1 MELSF
6 DHIVYLTGVGIG
18 VLLTIIGISLSE
30 FLKNKQHIKKLTI
43 AFRNEVLDNFNKT
56 NFNLGLL
63 NENRLKSRQAFH
75 LEAFHRLK
83 LEVLID
89 WINSEL
95 CSKIHTGFTF
105 AEEYNKRVPFPEK
118 YEEEMG
124 SERVILEV
132 IKKSMFFI
140 DQKMEDSNNIV
151 KTIKRDIKESKK
163 KGFSVSNEKC

>member
-6 DHIVYLTGVGIG
+6 DYIIYLTGVGIG

-30 FLKNKQHIKKLTI
+30 FLKNKHHIKKLTV

-63 NENRLKSRQAFH
+63 KEDRLKSRQAFH
-75 LEAFHRLK
+75 LEAFQQLK
-83 LEVLID
+83 LEVLIN

-124 SERVILEV
+124 SEEAILDA
-132 IKKSMFFI
+132 IRKSMFFI
-140 DQKMEDSNNIV
+140 DQKIGYSNNIV

-163 KGFSVSNEKC
+163 KGFSVSNENC